1 MLVGAV
7 QSSEA
12 RKSSHWNASE
22 SGLSIVEGKDGAK
35 KRKKKK
41 GWEQKGEHYQ
51 LGACQSSEMRLG
63 MCVFHRHGWMDITD
77 GRAGE
82 FGRNVVVVTS
92 VGRGSRRRRQ
102 V

>member
-1 MLVGAV
+1 
-7 QSSEA
+7 
-12 RKSSHWNASE
+12 
-22 SGLSIVEGKDGAK
+22 
-35 KRKKKK
+35 
-41 GWEQKGEHYQ
+41 
-51 LGACQSSEMRLG
+51 
-63 MCVFHRHGWMDITD
+63 MCVFHRHGWMDTTD